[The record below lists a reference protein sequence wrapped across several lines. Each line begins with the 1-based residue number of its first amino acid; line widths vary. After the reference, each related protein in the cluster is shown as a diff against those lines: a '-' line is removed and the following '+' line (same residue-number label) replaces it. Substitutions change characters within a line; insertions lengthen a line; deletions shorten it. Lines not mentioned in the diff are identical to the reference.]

1 MSEGTELRMPNSG
14 GRALVG
20 ERILI
25 TLWVGALWAIG
36 YLAVPTLFASLQ
48 DRMLAGMLAGKM
60 FTAVSYIGLVCGGL
74 LLLGEWSRRAN
85 QVLRSPRAWLLVGM
99 LLLVAVG
106 QFWLQP
112 MMEALKAQPL
122 VDGTPR
128 MAAFMRLHGIA
139 SILYVINS
147 IGGLLLA
154 AGFRSR

>member
-1 MSEGTELRMPNSG
+1 MSDGREARIPNAG
-14 GRALVG
+14 GISLVG

-36 YLAVPTLFASLQ
+36 YLAVPTLFATLQ

-60 FTAVSYIGLVCGGL
+60 FTAVSYIGLVCGVL
-74 LLLGEWSRRAN
+74 LLLGEWSRRAI

-112 MMEALKAQPL
+112 MMEALKTQPL

-139 SILYVINS
+139 AILYLCNS
-147 IGGLLLA
+147 VGGLLLA
-154 AGFRSR
+154 AGFGLR